1 MMKIGVS
8 HYKDLKGNFYV
19 NGGSLLLCDDEIVL
33 KWVWKRIASFDRRTL
48 EVDVLPNHLMYKVV
62 KMSDGKESF
71 EIMLTKKNFDKLIS
85 NYVGKEQIL

>member
-1 MMKIGVS
+1 MKIGVA

-19 NGGSLLLCDDEIVL
+19 NGASLFICDDEIVL
-33 KWVWKRIASFDRRTL
+33 KGIWKRIASFDRGTL

-62 KMSDGKESF
+62 KMSDGNESF

-85 NYVGKEQIL
+85 NHVAKEQIL